1 MIDPLSELRAKWKEA
16 LALGA
21 AGRQWRAV
29 ALSIPCCV
37 RLLAG
42 VRDRDGRISLLVETP
57 VANAPKHRVRFQAEG
72 ISLIDERLIDDGLL
86 RLAVTLERADL
97 LDVFE
102 DSRGRSGVGCAKSRF
117 ARTWR
122 CAKSSGASRPGRPV
136 CVRDSGALREKMGS
150 KIRRKG

>member
-102 DSRGRSGVGCAKSRF
+102 ILAVDLVSVAQRAASPDSAVRQIIRRLEAWQACLRARQRGL
-117 ARTWR
+117 T
-122 CAKSSGASRPGRPV
+122 
-136 CVRDSGALREKMGS
+136 REDGS